1 MRTAFMSTTR
11 SASRVRFDTAFRRW
25 RPIAISLTVFGLL
38 APGAGASTGI
48 AQETRADTAPPV
60 TLPNTHVHVLHSQ
73 VNGRTYLI
81 QVALP
86 TAYVNAGPGDVSR
99 YPSLYLLDMGLF
111 PLLYVHQQFFPSLRP
126 TRTIPAI
133 LVGVSVPADSLR
145 KWYDRESDYT
155 APLTAADSQYFKRT
169 GGTPPVGGG
178 APQFLRV
185 LKEEII
191 PLVDRSYRT
200 SGDRGIEGVSL
211 AGFFVAY
218 AMLEEPDL
226 FTRYAMVS
234 PSLWYP
240 WGREKGMILE
250 REPEFAKQHPTFQ
263 KTVYV
268 SVGSE
273 ENSTMIAVAWQFVRQ
288 LCHSISNGYYK
299 GLDLGAETI
308 PGMLHGSPT
317 ASVRALA
324 ALYPTD
330 SAAVKPGRGV
340 IQDCR

>member
-1 MRTAFMSTTR
+1 MLTTFMPATKPASQVR
-11 SASRVRFDTAFRRW
+11 SGMAFRRP
-25 RPIAISLTVFGLL
+25 RPIAISFTVFGLL
-38 APGAGASTGI
+38 AAGAGASTGM
-48 AQETRADTAPPV
+48 AQQAPADTAPPV
-60 TLPNTHVHVLHSQ
+60 TLPNTHVHILHSR

-86 TAYVNAGPGDVSR
+86 SAYVNARPGDVSR

-111 PLLYVHQQFFPSLRP
+111 PLLYVHQQFAAFLHP
-126 TRTIPAI
+126 TRTI
-133 LVGVSVPADSLR
+133 LVGVSVPADTLK
-145 KWYDRESDYT
+145 KWDDREFDYT
-155 APLTAADSQYFKRT
+155 APLTATDSQYFRRT
-169 GGTPPVGGG
+169 AMTPPLGGG

-191 PLVDRSYRT
+191 PLIDRSYRT

-226 FTRYAMVS
+226 FTRYAMIS

-250 REPEFAKQHPTFQ
+250 REPEFAKQHPTFH

-273 ENSTMIAVAWQFVRQ
+273 ENSSMIAVAWQFVRQ
-288 LCHSISNGYYK
+288 LCNSISNGYYK
-299 GLDLGAETI
+299 GVDLGAETI

-324 ALYPTD
+324 ALYPAD
-330 SAAVKPGRGV
+330 STAVKPGRGV
-340 IQDCR
+340 MQDCR